1 MLQLISIKYHGLMAA
16 QRWVA
21 NVEAN
26 DMMERIIDILN
37 TYRLK
42 TFSSEDNDTF
52 FLAFRSEFKGRGGWG
67 TEVTI
72 VKFVSVTGNLNVKYK
87 SSENGNDPIE
97 LPCAGMEFYPIHV
110 DEIDGNYKSLL
121 IEFVESG
128 SSTRNCILTDPN
140 NPTVLTDKPCD
151 NPDMYAPNVWE
162 HMMFFP
168 LNYEIYR
175 IILSEMAEVLEDL
188 LSTVEKKTDMRREA
202 FEKAIKETTDKVKID
217 KLGLIRDALSP
228 QDKKN
233 EVNLRTKYHP
243 KSLIDLDNNHAVIN
257 LFNRRNPATDGGKLR
272 SAKQTSKRRSVK
284 SKPRYYRRS
293 VGSINHR
300 RKKITRRRRR

>member
-1 MLQLISIKYHGLMAA
+1 MDG
-16 QRWVA
+16 
-21 NVEAN
+21 
-26 DMMERIIDILN
+26 
-37 TYRLK
+37 
-42 TFSSEDNDTF
+42 
-52 FLAFRSEFKGRGGWG
+52 G

-97 LPCAGMEFYPIHV
+97 LPCAGVEFYPIQV
-110 DEIDGNYKSLL
+110 KEIDGNYKSLL

-128 SSTRNCILTDPN
+128 GSMRNCILTEPN
-140 NPTVLTDKPCD
+140 NHTVLTDKPCD
-151 NPDMYAPNVWE
+151 KPDMYAPDVWE

-175 IILSEMAEVLEDL
+175 IILSEMSAVLEDL
-188 LSTVEKKTDMRREA
+188 LSNVEKKTDMRRRA
-202 FEKAIKETTDKVKID
+202 FENAIKEATDKFKID

-228 QDKKN
+228 QDKIK
-233 EVNLRTKYHP
+233 EVVPHTNYHP
-243 KSLIDLDNNHAVIN
+243 KSLIDLENNAVIN
-257 LFNRRNPATDGGKLR
+257 LFDRRAAAAAGGKLR

-293 VGSINHR
+293 VGGINHR
-300 RKKITRRRRR
+300 RKKTTRRRRQ